1 MTETFV
7 ILMVAGLMLVG
18 AEVFVPGG
26 VIGTIGGL
34 CLLAAVSVGFKAFGP
49 EIGSLIAFATVILM
63 GIVMY
68 LWIRIFPK
76 TKMGRKMTVS
86 HSEADYRAPSE
97 SLAGL
102 VGHTGIA
109 STPLRPGGFATID
122 GRRVDVI
129 SDVGML
135 DSGVEVRVVRV
146 EGFRVL
152 VKPVTQGERRKG

>member
-1 MTETFV
+1 
-7 ILMVAGLMLVG
+7 MLVG

-26 VIGTIGGL
+26 VMGTIGGL
-34 CLLAAVSVGFKAFGP
+34 CLVAAVGVSFKVFGP
-49 EIGSLIAFATVILM
+49 QIGSLIAFATVILM

-86 HSEADYRAPSE
+86 HSEADYRAPDG

-102 VGHTGIA
+102 MGRTGVA
-109 STPLRPGGFATID
+109 VTPLRPGGFALID

-135 DSGVEVRVVRV
+135 ESGAEVRVVRV
-146 EGFRVL
+146 DGFRVL
-152 VKPVTQGERRKG
+152 VKPVVQAEQGKG